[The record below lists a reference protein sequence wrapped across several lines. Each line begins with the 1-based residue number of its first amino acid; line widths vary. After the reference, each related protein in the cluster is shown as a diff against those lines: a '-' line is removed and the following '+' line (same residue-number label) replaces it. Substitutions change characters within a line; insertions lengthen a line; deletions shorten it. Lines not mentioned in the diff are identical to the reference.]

1 MPALPPRIVTLLAGV
16 GLLCGSAPAV
26 IVPPAEV
33 TDFNEI
39 GLAAA
44 GFVRSDGTEVLFPSG
59 VGHVHDEA
67 TGARVDPTA
76 QHLGQP
82 ACFMHGPYRGGTGD
96 SFQEFILQLP
106 AVPAGVLTGLTALAA
121 GAEQSDGV
129 TFRVRVND
137 TIAWSEHRRGS
148 AWQPFA
154 VDLARWTGHTVRLRF
169 EVSPGPAGNSSFDW
183 ALWGGRRL
191 LLPGYTASASRRPD
205 PPPLDLARLSSQENG
220 SWAPLSGFAGETRV
234 DLREH
239 AAVFTYRGADGELA
253 YTWIFPTND
262 AAAPLGR
269 FTLRATLAGDTPV
282 EVPLGHGATLAWD
295 RAVQSGPATA
305 GRRGDVI
312 VCTRTIAGPSGPAAT
327 LTLRARLEQKSLVLE
342 VACDQPWLEAVDEGD
357 WGPVAF
363 RRRVAVPYCG
373 PGPDFLPAENLFV
386 NRFPDWTASGAS
398 TFHGARAVYLPLTD
412 GTRHAVRERF
422 IFSAAWH
429 LAEVLP
435 NIPNPASP
443 WRADLARR
451 LVLDVWDGR
460 GFDQV
465 ARSLDDLARVG
476 VRDGLI
482 LLHIWQRDGYDNAL
496 PAHVPARAAQG
507 GEAAMRELSATAK
520 RLGYRLAL
528 HENYVDYYPNYEHF
542 TTNDVSLNA
551 TGGLIKA
558 WLNEGTGVQS
568 FAVKPSAILHLSR
581 EQSPE
586 IHRRYDTTASY
597 LDVHSCVEP
606 WFHVDQRAGE
616 PGAGTL
622 SAVWNA
628 HRALWAYHRKVHAG
642 PATGEGNRH
651 WLWSGWLDG
660 VEAQFGTGWPNEAG
674 RTAPLLVDFNLLRI
688 HPLQLNH
695 GQGYYDRWHGKTP
708 PWGDGM
714 PMAVLDQYRMQE
726 VVFGHAGFLGHG
738 LWRDPA
744 AAWLEQH
751 LVGPVTVQHA
761 EDRVARI
768 RYFVD
773 GRWVDTTAAAKL
785 GRFDR
790 VQITYARGLTITAN
804 GADDDWTVEGWR
816 LPAFGWI
823 ATNRGFTAGTVRKD
837 GVVVDLVESPD
848 YRMAHA
854 RPASAWR
861 GLGGPEPVTVQVAE
875 FQALPARPPDDREGA
890 GGEDRK
896 VRFSYRWKSGTA
908 LTRDLRVF
916 VHFDVADGS
925 RDGWKTVTQQDHRL
939 PQPGGT
945 WSNGTELVDGP
956 YTFRAPEADGRY
968 AWFIGLWDDAGRLA
982 IEGADDGGS
991 RIRLGDLVVAAG
1003 GQSIRFEPAPAAASR
1018 SAWFRRHLNGDE
1030 RAVDFGFVKTA
1041 GGVVQRRVDGVWRTE
1056 VFSPAPDTKP

>member
-1 MPALPPRIVTLLAGV
+1 MSAPPTRARSSLAALLVVCGALG
-16 GLLCGSAPAV
+16 GSAPAA
-26 IVPPAEV
+26 IVPLAAV

-44 GFVRSDGTEVLFPSG
+44 GFVRSDGVEVLCPPG
-59 VGHVHDEA
+59 VAQVDDAA

-76 QHLGQP
+76 QHLGES
-82 ACFMHGPYRGGTGD
+82 ACFMHGPYRGGAGD
-96 SFQEFILQLP
+96 SFQEFTLQLP
-106 AVPAGVLTGLTALAA
+106 ATPAGVLTGLTALAE
-121 GAEQSDGV
+121 GADASDGV
-129 TFRVRVND
+129 TFRVRINGQV
-137 TIAWSEHRRGS
+137 AWSEHRRGS

-154 VDLARWTGHTVRLRF
+154 VALARWTGQTARIRF

-191 LLPGYTASASRRPD
+191 LLPGYTAPAAQRPA
-205 PPPLDLARLSSQENG
+205 PPPLDLARLSSRENG
-220 SWAPLSGFAGETRV
+220 SWVPLSGFASRTNVE
-234 DLREH
+234 LRPE
-239 AAVFTYRGADGELA
+239 AAIFTYSGADGELA
-253 YTWIFPTND
+253 YTWTFPAAD
-262 AAAPLGR
+262 ASSPGR
-269 FTLRATLAGDTPV
+269 VTLRATMTGDRPV
-282 EVPLGHGATLAWD
+282 EVPLAAGARIAWTRSLAVAD
-295 RAVQSGPATA
+295 TSTR
-305 GRRGDVI
+305 RRGDAVEC
-312 VCTRTIAGPSGPAAT
+312 VRRLDGAT

-342 VACDQPWLEAVDEGD
+342 VACDQPWLESVDAGH

-373 PGPDFLPAENLFV
+373 HAPDFLPAENLFV
-386 NRFPDWTASGAS
+386 NHFPDWTVSGAS
-398 TFHGARAVYLPLTD
+398 TFHGTRAVYLPLTD

-443 WRADLARR
+443 WRGDLARR

-460 GFDQV
+460 AFDQV
-465 ARSLDDLARVG
+465 AHSLEDLARVG
-476 VRDGLI
+476 VRDGLV
-482 LLHIWQRDGYDNAL
+482 LLHIWQRDGYDNGL

-507 GEAAMRELSATAK
+507 GETAMRELAATAK
-520 RLGYRLAL
+520 RLGHRLAL

-542 TTNDVSLNA
+542 TTNDVSLNT

-568 FAVKPSAILHLSR
+568 FAVKPSAILRLSR

-616 PGAGTL
+616 PGAGAL
-622 SAVWNA
+622 SAVWDA
-628 HRALWAYHRKVHAG
+628 HRALWAYHRKTHAG

-695 GQGYYDRWHGKTP
+695 GQGYYDRWHGKAP

-714 PMAVLDQYRMQE
+714 PMQVLDQYRMQE

-751 LVGPVTVQHA
+751 LVVPVVAQHA

-773 GRWVDTTAAAKL
+773 GRWVDTTAAAKA

-790 VQITYARGLTITAN
+790 VQIAYARGLTITAN
-804 GADDDWTVEGWR
+804 GTEDDWTVDGWT
-816 LPAFGWI
+816 LPAFGWV
-823 ATNRGFTAGTVRKD
+823 ATNRAFLAGTVRKD
-837 GVVVDLVESPD
+837 GVVVDVVDSSDFRL
-848 YRMAHA
+848 AHA

-875 FQALPARPPDDREGA
+875 FQALPARPPDRREGA
-890 GGEDRK
+890 GGEDRQ
-896 VRFSYRWKSGTA
+896 VRFSYRWKSGAA
-908 LTRDLRVF
+908 LTRDLRAF
-916 VHFDVADGS
+916 VHFDVADAS
-925 RDGWKTVTQQDHRL
+925 RTGWKTVAQQDHRL
-939 PQPGGT
+939 PQPSGT
-945 WSNGTELVDGP
+945 WSNGTGVVDGP
-956 YTFRAPEADGRY
+956 FSMRPPEADGRY
-968 AWFIGLWDDAGRLA
+968 AWFIGLWDDAGRLS
-982 IEGADDGGS
+982 IEGADDGAS

-1003 GQSIRFEPAPAAASR
+1003 GRTVSFEPAPAAAPR
-1018 SAWFRRHLNGDE
+1018 SAWFRRHLNGE
-1030 RAVDFGFVKTA
+1030 GREVDFGFVKTA
-1041 GGVVQRRVDGVWRTE
+1041 GGVVQRRVGGGWRSE
-1056 VFSPAPDTKP
+1056 RFPPEPKR